1 MDLGFNLA
9 QSNRNLKHPTSR
21 QIFGDTSGLLCKN
34 DQILRLNNT
43 AVRYILL
50 QYVYCCCL
58 MLVWVSP
65 SFCECDGRSDLRV
78 AWQHDC
84 SLHLSLSGRLYNAQ
98 GCPVICFI
106 SFISFDLFCQGI
118 FVGWASLWL
127 LSFIAG
133 VRSWIIQTQS
143 FSGRCKASPE
153 HKEES
158 LPEWVDSV
166 FHLILIIVPFIPLQ
180 NFGSSAWSGFASEI
194 LGDWWMWW
202 TRSCYFFAPAVLI
215 FGLCTRTGCA
225 VVLIFGS
232 SCANVWPKQFGQLTQ
247 LCLVSGD

>member
-1 MDLGFNLA
+1 MDLGFKLA
-9 QSNRNLKHPTSR
+9 VSNRNLKHPTSR

-106 SFISFDLFCQGI
+106 SFHLVWSILPRNIRWLSINVIAQFHCRRSQLTHSNTELFL
-118 FVGWASLWL
+118 VG
-127 LSFIAG
+127 
-133 VRSWIIQTQS
+133 
-143 FSGRCKASPE
+143 
-153 HKEES
+153 
-158 LPEWVDSV
+158 
-166 FHLILIIVPFIPLQ
+166 
-180 NFGSSAWSGFASEI
+180 
-194 LGDWWMWW
+194 LGDAQMWAQSCGGW
-202 TRSCYFFAPAVLI
+202 DVVPCARSRSLSNDWI
-215 FGLCTRTGCA
+215 QKLKLGLTEIYLMVG
-225 VVLIFGS
+225 
-232 SCANVWPKQFGQLTQ
+232 
-247 LCLVSGD
+247 